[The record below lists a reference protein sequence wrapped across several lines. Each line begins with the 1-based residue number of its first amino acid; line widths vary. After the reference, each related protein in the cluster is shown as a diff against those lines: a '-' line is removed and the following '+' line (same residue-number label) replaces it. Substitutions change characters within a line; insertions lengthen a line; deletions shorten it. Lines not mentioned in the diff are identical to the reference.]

1 MLHRLVVL
9 LGFRPYGISAALAA
23 GAVLMAVPVPVG
35 AQGFTSRN
43 AFLAALPGTAST
55 LNFDALSAG
64 STIAS
69 GNGTGGVTFTY
80 NFGGQLLKVT
90 TAYPAPSPTRS
101 LGTTDADILQDGDN
115 LTLAFSGRN
124 AIGVSIVSKEVLR
137 AGDLT
142 LTAGGTTA
150 TLAPSIQR
158 TLSDG
163 ANVYFLGVIRPTT
176 VFTSA
181 ALTTVGGG
189 FFFYNLDDVIS
200 ATSPDTDADGIA
212 NSADNCTLLANNGQP
227 QTGPSQLDADG
238 DGYGNLCDADLNNTG
253 LVTSG
258 DFGLLRSVL
267 NLSAVSSPLAAA
279 ADLNGS
285 GTVTAADFAI
295 LRAALNLPP
304 GPSGLVP

>member
-1 MLHRLVVL
+1 MLRRKVL
-9 LGFRPYGISAALAA
+9 FMRFRRSGLGAAMAA
-23 GAVLMAVPVPVG
+23 WAVLVALPVSAG
-35 AQGFTSRN
+35 AQGFTSRS

-55 LNFDALSAG
+55 LSFDALSAG
-64 STIAS
+64 TTIAS
-69 GNGTGGVTFTY
+69 GTGTGGITFTY
-80 NFGGQLLKVT
+80 NFGGPLLRVT

-115 LTLAFSGRN
+115 LRLAFSGRN
-124 AIGVSIVSKEVLR
+124 AIGLSIVSRELLR

-163 ANVYFLGVIRPTT
+163 ANVYFLGVIGPTT
-176 VFTSA
+176 AFTSA
-181 ALTTVGGG
+181 TLTTVGGG

-200 ATSPDTDADGIA
+200 ATSPDTDGDGIA
-212 NSADNCTLLANNGQP
+212 NSADNCTLVANNGQP
-227 QTGPSQLDADG
+227 QTGPSQHDADG

-267 NLSAVSSPLAAA
+267 NLSAASSPLAAA

-285 GTVTAADFAI
+285 GTVTTADFAI
-295 LRAALNLPP
+295 LRAGLNLPP